1 MAIGFNMK
9 CVADTGDYRVKPEQ
23 AWPTS
28 RRDSHFAWLRCRFKI
43 QLGAAGRAHP
53 LVCFLRA
60 RLSISS
66 DRMSRNAQVDGEAF
80 KGSVDGGD
88 ACSLFVTG
96 SALLSFSFV

>member
-66 DRMSRNAQVDGEAF
+66 DTECLEMHRLTVKPSRAQLMV
-80 KGSVDGGD
+80 VMPVL
-88 ACSLFVTG
+88 CS
-96 SALLSFSFV
+96 